1 MALKSLDSKGWKTE
15 WLVIIKWHIYGLEK
29 GLNTVV
35 CMCFWELWY
44 LWEISCFA
52 ACGQPNTQCFQ
63 SKTGHF
69 QILFHSHPIPLF
81 GFFFLGDRSSVIKN
95 IISFLGKIFEPGL
108 SLGSFFLNPKSHE
121 SSQWLL
127 ENVILEILLVCSGK
141 QCCFQPVLIKGCAL
155 RRKAAYHICSM
166 TGVHA
171 ACPCFKA
178 FKCFR
183 AK

>member
-1 MALKSLDSKGWKTE
+1 MGWKKGWTQWYACVSGNCGISGKSHVLQHVVNQTHSASRAKRATSKYYSIFIPFLSLD
-15 WLVIIKWHIYGLEK
+15 
-29 GLNTVV
+29 
-35 CMCFWELWY
+35 
-44 LWEISCFA
+44 
-52 ACGQPNTQCFQ
+52 
-63 SKTGHF
+63 
-69 QILFHSHPIPLF
+69 
-81 GFFFLGDRSSVIKN
+81 FFFLGDRSSVIKN

-108 SLGSFFLNPKSHE
+108 SLGSFFLSPKSHE

-127 ENVILEILLVCSGK
+127 ENVILEMLLVCSGK
-141 QCCFQPVLIKGCAL
+141 QCRFQAVLIKGCAL
-155 RRKAAYHICSM
+155 RRKAAYHNCSM

>member
-1 MALKSLDSKGWKTE
+1 MTCHYKMTYLWAGKRVEHSGMHVFLG
-15 WLVIIKWHIYGLEK
+15 
-29 GLNTVV
+29 TVV
-35 CMCFWELWY
+35 SLGNLMFCSMWSTKHTVLPEQNGPLPNIIPSSSHSSLW
-44 LWEISCFA
+44 I
-52 ACGQPNTQCFQ
+52 
-63 SKTGHF
+63 
-69 QILFHSHPIPLF
+69 
-81 GFFFLGDRSSVIKN
+81 FFFLGDRSSVIKN

-108 SLGSFFLNPKSHE
+108 SLGSFFLSPKSHE

-127 ENVILEILLVCSGK
+127 ENVILEMLLVCSGK
-141 QCCFQPVLIKGCAL
+141 QCRFQAVLIKGCAL
-155 RRKAAYHICSM
+155 RRKAAYHNCSM